1 MAEGIITKVQIKQLP
16 PKSSVDDT
24 NLFIVDDG
32 VITYQITADDIAEYI
47 STNEHLVKKY
57 ILNKSIGEANGVAP
71 LNSDIKI
78 DGTYVTYGTTS
89 NTAYEGSKGKV
100 LEENLDNHLT
110 DTDAHG
116 YATRLDN
123 MYTKSEVDNKFSS
136 LETGTVWKQ
145 PVDTYDDIVTTYPNP
160 KDGWTVNV
168 NDTDYTYRYD
178 GTKWILIS
186 ANAIPNAT
194 SDVNG
199 LMTSADKTKL
209 DGIAENANNYSLPSA
224 TDTTLGGVRV
234 GNNITNTD
242 GTLSLTKK
250 NVTDAL
256 GYTPGSSTSIVSY
269 ILEKDGSSIKLVGND
284 GSESSVEDNNTTY
297 NDFVGATSTTDG
309 QSGLVPT
316 PTTTDVNKFLKGDG
330 SFATPTDTKNTA
342 GSTDTSD
349 KIFLVGTKS
358 QSNAAITYSRSTVY
372 IDAEGDLCSND
383 TKVSTIDHTHDEYV
397 NIAYSD
403 AEPTSQRVGDLWCQD
418 YE

>member
-1 MAEGIITKVQIKQLP
+1 MADEIKTVKIKELP
-16 PKSSVDDT
+16 QTTS
-24 NLFIVDDG
+24 IG
-32 VITYQITADDIAEYI
+32 ADDIFVESDSLKTYKVSANDIAKYI
-47 STNEHLVKKY
+47 SENNNLTNKY
-57 ILNKSIGEANGVAP
+57 VAKTAIGVTNGVAP
-71 LNSDIKI
+71 LNLDKKI
-78 DGTYVTYGTTS
+78 DGTYITYGKDS
-89 NTAYEGSKGKV
+89 NTAYEGIHGKT

-110 DTDAHG
+110 DDNAHG

-123 MYTKSEVDNKFSS
+123 MYTKSEVDNKFSA
-136 LETGTVWKQ
+136 LETSTVWKP
-145 PVDTYDDIVTTYPNP
+145 PVDTYDDIATTYPKP
-160 KDGWTVNV
+160 SDGWTVNV

-234 GNNITNTD
+234 GSNITNTD

-256 GYTPGSSTSIVSY
+256 GYTPGSSTGIVSY
-269 ILEKDGSSIKLVGND
+269 TLEKDGSSIKLVGDD
-284 GSESSVEDNNTTY
+284 GSESFIEDNNTTY
-297 NDFVGATSTTDG
+297 NDFVGATSTSAG

-330 SFATPTDTKNTA
+330 TFATPTDTKNTS

-358 QSNAAITYSRSTVY
+358 QSNAAVTYSHSTVY
-372 IDAEGDLCSND
+372 IDAEGDLRSND
-383 TKVSTIDHTHDEYV
+383 TKVSTIDHAHNEYV
-397 NIAYSD
+397 NIVYSGT
-403 AEPTSQRVGDLWCQD
+403 EPTTQRVGDYWCKD

>member
-1 MAEGIITKVQIKQLP
+1 MADEIKKVKIKDLP
-16 PKSSVDDT
+16 QTTSINDNDIFVESDS
-24 NLFIVDDG
+24 LE
-32 VITYQITADDIAEYI
+32 TYKVTASDIAKYV
-47 STNEHLVKKY
+47 STNENLTGKY
-57 ILNKSIGEANGVAP
+57 IAKTAIGATNGVAP
-71 LNSDIKI
+71 LNSNKKI
-78 DGTYVTYGTTS
+78 NGTYITYGTTS
-89 NTAYEGSKGKV
+89 STAYEGSKGKV

-199 LMTSADKTKL
+199 LMTSIDKTKL

-269 ILEKDGSSIKLVGND
+269 MLEKDGSNIKLVGND
-284 GSESSVEDNNTTY
+284 GSESSITDN
-297 NDFVGATSTTDG
+297 
-309 QSGLVPT
+309 
-316 PTTTDVNKFLKGDG
+316 
-330 SFATPTDTKNTA
+330 DTKNTA
-342 GSTDTSD
+342 GSTNNKD
-349 KIFLVGTKS
+349 KLFIIGAKS
-358 QSNAAITYSRSTVY
+358 QSSETQTYSRSTVY
-372 IDAEGDLCSND
+372 IDADGDLCSND

-397 NIAYSD
+397 NIVYSD
-403 AEPTSQRVGDLWCQD
+403 TEPTTQRVGDYWCQD

>member
-1 MAEGIITKVQIKQLP
+1 MADEIKKVKIKELP
-16 PKSSVDDT
+16 QATSINDDDIFVESDS
-24 NLFIVDDG
+24 LE
-32 VITYQITADDIAEYI
+32 TYKVTADDIAKYV
-47 STNEHLVKKY
+47 STNENLTGKY
-57 ILNKSIGEANGVAP
+57 IAKTAIGATNGVAP
-71 LNSDIKI
+71 LNSNTKI
-78 DGTYVTYGTTS
+78 DGTYITYGTTS
-89 NTAYEGSKGKV
+89 NTAYEGSNGKT
-100 LEENLDNHLT
+100 LETNLDNHLT
-110 DTDAHG
+110 DEDAHG

-136 LETGTVWKQ
+136 LETNIDWKES
-145 PVDTYDDIVTTYPNP
+145 VSTFDDIATIYPNP
-160 KDGWTVNV
+160 VDGWTVNV
-168 NDTDYTYRYD
+168 KDTDYTYRYN
-178 GTKWILIS
+178 GTEWILIS

-269 ILEKDGSSIKLVGND
+269 MLEKDGSNIKLVGND
-284 GSESSVEDNNTTY
+284 GSESSITDN
-297 NDFVGATSTTDG
+297 
-309 QSGLVPT
+309 
-316 PTTTDVNKFLKGDG
+316 
-330 SFATPTDTKNTA
+330 DTKNTA
-342 GSTDTSD
+342 GSTNNKD
-349 KIFLVGTKS
+349 KLFIIGAKS
-358 QSNAAITYSRSTVY
+358 QSPETQTYSRSTVY
-372 IDAEGDLCSND
+372 IDADGDLCSND

-397 NIAYSD
+397 NIVYSD
-403 AEPTSQRVGDLWCQD
+403 TEPTTQRVGDYWCQD

>member
-1 MAEGIITKVQIKQLP
+1 MADEIKKVKIKDLP
-16 PKSSVDDT
+16 QTTSINDDDIFVESDS
-24 NLFIVDDG
+24 LE
-32 VITYQITADDIAEYI
+32 TYKVTADDIAKYV
-47 STNEHLVKKY
+47 STNENLTGKY
-57 ILNKSIGEANGVAP
+57 IAKTAIGAANGVAP
-71 LNSDIKI
+71 LNSNKKI
-78 DGTYVTYGTTS
+78 NGTYITYGTTS
-89 NTAYEGSKGKV
+89 NTAYEGSVGKV

-110 DTDAHG
+110 DENAHG
-116 YATRLDN
+116 YATKLDN
-123 MYTKSEVDNKFSS
+123 MYTKSEVDNKFSA
-136 LETGTVWKQ
+136 LETNTVWKQ
-145 PVDTYDDIVTTYPNP
+145 PVQTYDDIATTYPNP
-160 KDGWTVNV
+160 SDGWTVNV

-178 GTKWILIS
+178 GTEWILIS

-224 TDTTLGGVRV
+224 TDTTLGGIRV
-234 GNNITNTD
+234 GSNITNTD

-256 GYTPGSSTSIVSY
+256 GNTPGTSTSIVSY
-269 ILEKDGSSIKLVGND
+269 TLEKDGSNIKLVGND

-297 NDFVGATSTTDG
+297 NDFVGATSTSAG

-316 PTTTDVNKFLKGDG
+316 PTTTDADKFLKGDG
-330 SFATPTDTKNTA
+330 TFATPTDTKNTS

-358 QSNAAITYSRSTVY
+358 QSNAAVTYSHSTVY
-372 IDAEGDLCSND
+372 VDAEGDLCSND
-383 TKVSTIDHTHDEYV
+383 TKVSTIDHTHNEYV
-397 NIAYSD
+397 NIVYSD
-403 AEPTSQRVGDLWCQD
+403 TEPTTQKVGDYWCQD

>member
-1 MAEGIITKVQIKQLP
+1 MADVIKKVKIKDLP
-16 PKSSVDDT
+16 QTTSINDDDIFVESDS
-24 NLFIVDDG
+24 LE
-32 VITYQITADDIAEYI
+32 TYKVTADDIAKYV
-47 STNEHLVKKY
+47 STNENLTGKY
-57 ILNKSIGEANGVAP
+57 IAKTEIGAANGVAP
-71 LNSDIKI
+71 LNSDTKI
-78 DGTYVTYGTTS
+78 DGTYITYGTTS
-89 NTAYEGSKGKV
+89 NTAYEGSNGKV

-136 LETGTVWKQ
+136 LETNIDWKES
-145 PVDTYDDIVTTYPNP
+145 VSTFDDIATTYPNP

-209 DGIAENANNYSLPSA
+209 EGIAENANNYSLPSA

-269 ILEKDGSSIKLVGND
+269 MLEKDGSNIKLVGND
-284 GSESSVEDNNTTY
+284 GSESSITDN
-297 NDFVGATSTTDG
+297 
-309 QSGLVPT
+309 
-316 PTTTDVNKFLKGDG
+316 
-330 SFATPTDTKNTA
+330 DTKNTA
-342 GSTDTSD
+342 GSTNNED
-349 KIFLVGTKS
+349 KLFIIGAKS
-358 QSNAAITYSRSTVY
+358 QSSETQTYSRSTVY
-372 IDAEGDLCSND
+372 IDADGDLCSND

-397 NIAYSD
+397 NIVYSD
-403 AEPTSQRVGDLWCQD
+403 TEPTTQRVGDYWCQD

>member
-269 ILEKDGSSIKLVGND
+269 MLEKDGSNIKLVGND
-284 GSESSVEDNNTTY
+284 GSESSVEDN
-297 NDFVGATSTTDG
+297 
-309 QSGLVPT
+309 
-316 PTTTDVNKFLKGDG
+316 
-330 SFATPTDTKNTA
+330 DTKNTA
-342 GSTDTSD
+342 GSTNNED
-349 KIFLVGTKS
+349 KLFIIGAKS
-358 QSNAAITYSRSTVY
+358 QSSETQTYSRSTVY
-372 IDAEGDLCSND
+372 IDADGDLCSND

-397 NIAYSD
+397 NIVYSD
-403 AEPTSQRVGDLWCQD
+403 TEPTTQRVGDCWCQD